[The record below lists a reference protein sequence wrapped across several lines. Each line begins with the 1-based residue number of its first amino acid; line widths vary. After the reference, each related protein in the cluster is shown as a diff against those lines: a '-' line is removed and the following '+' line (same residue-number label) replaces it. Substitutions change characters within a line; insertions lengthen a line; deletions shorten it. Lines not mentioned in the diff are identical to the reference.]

1 MSTDIP
7 LLVGA
12 GSVPELR
19 MREAAEALA
28 RLWSL
33 PLQTHATGASPASVL
48 TETEPG
54 LIRLSGDPARQ
65 RPDGGHWLDAL
76 ADWRRPLLL
85 LVPGETDGSVSGQ
98 AAAYAALCNQLGAPL
113 RGLIQIQ
120 GSWNQEQ
127 RRRDGLLWCGW
138 IPARDDSAHAFQL
151 DRLHLCLQRS
161 GVMKT
166 PTTAARGE
174 AAAQA

>member
-19 MREAAEALA
+19 MREAAEDLA
-28 RLWSL
+28 RLWAL
-33 PLQTHATGASPASVL
+33 PLQTHATGASPATVL
-48 TETEPG
+48 TEAEPG

-65 RPDGGHWLDAL
+65 RHDGGHWLDAL

-98 AAAYAALCNQLGAPL
+98 AAAYAALCDQLGAPL

-151 DRLHLCLQRS
+151 DRLHLCLRRS
-161 GVMKT
+161 GVVQT
-166 PTTAARGE
+166 PTIGARGE